1 MSLITGFKD
10 FVLRGNVIDLAVA
23 VVIGTAFS
31 AVVKSLV
38 DGFIN
43 PLVAAVVGG
52 ATLNS
57 SLRLGLR
64 AGAEIQFGS
73 ILAAVLNFVIVA
85 AVVYFLVVT
94 PMNRLLSL
102 RRKGAVAE
110 PKAPAEDV
118 LLLTEIR
125 DLLAAQ
131 NGTTT
136 ATSRP

>member
-1 MSLITGFKD
+1 
-10 FVLRGNVIDLAVA
+10 
-23 VVIGTAFS
+23 
-31 AVVKSLV
+31 
-38 DGFIN
+38 
-43 PLVAAVVGG
+43 
-52 ATLNS
+52 
-57 SLRLGLR
+57 
-64 AGAEIQFGS
+64 
-73 ILAAVLNFVIVA
+73 
-85 AVVYFLVVT
+85 
-94 PMNRLLSL
+94 MNRLLSL